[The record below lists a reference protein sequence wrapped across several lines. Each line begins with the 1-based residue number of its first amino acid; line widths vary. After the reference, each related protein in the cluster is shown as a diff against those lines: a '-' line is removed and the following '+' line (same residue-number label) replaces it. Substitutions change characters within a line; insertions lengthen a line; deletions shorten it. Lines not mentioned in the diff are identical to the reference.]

1 MNDFKKEL
9 IDPNVAFE
17 KLKSEIESRIIKIKS
32 PLFKIAIEFDEILKV
47 IISMNSESRVFEI
60 FDVTPETLDVTIN
73 KINEYVR
80 GL

>member
-32 PLFKIAIEFDEILKV
+32 PLFKIAIEFDGILKV